1 MIHLDPA
8 RTAVVAVDMHRGH
21 LDPAVATLP
30 LAAERCGPVIKRAA
44 ALFADL
50 RARGVPIV
58 HVVTEYLDAAEIAAN
73 PFWKAVHDDPSKAR
87 KGILRHN
94 LAGSPGTEIIPE
106 LHDERD
112 VVVRSKKRYSVFA
125 PTDLEFVLR
134 RWLGSDT
141 VILAGINTTTCVL
154 CAAFEATN
162 RDFRVVVAADAVD
175 SIDGE
180 EMHRFALKL
189 IAAALGWPLTN
200 DEGKPATGITKARGL
215 VEGQGVHLLTG
226 PLSAAVGYAVSPYI
240 ESRKI
245 PAIYP
250 IVSADDLT
258 QRKRNPYLVR
268 TGWTSSQ
275 PSHPFGKWVVDN
287 LKYKKIAMIGYDFA
301 FGWEVAAGFQRSFE
315 ESGGQV
321 VQKLWPPLGTADF
334 APYLSQLRRDV
345 DAIYAVF
352 SGADAL
358 RFGKQFA
365 EAGLKEKLPL
375 IGGGTFTD
383 EHVLRVQGDEVLGVV
398 TALHYSA
405 ALVTPANKKFV
416 AAYEAKFK
424 QVPSYYSEGTYVA
437 GIALKA
443 ALEATGGDI
452 ENVDR
457 FLGALRRVDLSDA

>member
-1 MIHLDPA
+1 LVV
-8 RTAVVAVDMHRGH
+8 AVVAAGAPSWAQKGPIKIGLLVPQTG
-21 LDPAVATLP
+21 P
-30 LAAERCGPVIKRAA
+30 LAANGKDMINGFE
-44 ALFADL
+44 LFFEEHKY
-50 RARGVPIV
+50 R
-58 HVVTEYLDAAEIAAN
+58 
-73 PFWKAVHDDPSKAR
+73 
-87 KGILRHN
+87 
-94 LAGSPGTEIIPE
+94 LAGREVKFIVE
-106 LHDERD
+106 D
-112 VVVRSKKRYSVFA
+112 
-125 PTDLEFVLR
+125 
-134 RWLGSDT
+134 
-141 VILAGINTTTCVL
+141 
-154 CAAFEATN
+154 
-162 RDFRVVVAADAVD
+162 
-175 SIDGE
+175 
-180 EMHRFALKL
+180 
-189 IAAALGWPLTN
+189 

-240 ESRKI
+240 ESKKI

-287 LKYKKIAMIGYDFA
+287 LRYRKIAMIGYDFA

-321 VQKLWPPLGTADF
+321 VQKLWPPLG
-334 APYLSQLRRDV
+334 
-345 DAIYAVF
+345 
-352 SGADAL
+352 
-358 RFGKQFA
+358 
-365 EAGLKEKLPL
+365 
-375 IGGGTFTD
+375 
-383 EHVLRVQGDEVLGVV
+383 
-398 TALHYSA
+398 
-405 ALVTPANKKFV
+405 

-457 FLGALRRVDLSDA
+457 FLGALRRVDLSDAPRGPMKFDDFGNPIQNVYVRRVEKVNGRLQNTVVHTFPSVSQFWTYQPEEFLKAPPYSRDYPPCRAC